1 MNIEDRVT
9 DLIRNPKTT
18 LPTLPVVTN
27 NIIVTARS
35 AETSAKDL
43 ANFIINDQAISTRV
57 MKIANSSY
65 YGMSQEVDSI
75 SRAIVVIGFKEIL
88 SLALGMSVFSALS
101 SKGQGGLLDMT
112 ELWKHSIAVG
122 LAMKKVAKKTGRAS
136 DESTVLVGLLHD
148 VGKIIFSV
156 YFPDEYGE
164 VLKRATTDE
173 TPLHKLE
180 RKILGLDHAEMG
192 YRLMEHWNFPAEIA
206 EPLHHHHNPSECPDG
221 HMALVVNMANFV
233 AHKSGI
239 GQGCSN
245 GTKIDRE
252 VLSRLR
258 LPYDSVVALAKE
270 LESERAEIEG
280 FLEALS

>member
-1 MNIEDRVT
+1 MNIKDRVT

-18 LPTLPVVTN
+18 LPTLPVVTH

-43 ANFIINDQAISTRV
+43 ANFIINDQAISARV
-57 MKIANSSY
+57 LKIANSSY
-65 YGMSQEVDSI
+65 YGMSQKIDSI

-88 SLALGMSVFSALS
+88 SLALGMGVFSALS
-101 SKGQGGLLDMT
+101 SKEQGGLLDVT
-112 ELWKHSIAVG
+112 QLWKHSIAVG
-122 LAMKKVAKKTGRAS
+122 FAMKKVVKKTGRTS

-148 VGKIIFSV
+148 VGKIIFSI

-173 TPLHKLE
+173 TSLHKLE

-192 YRLMEHWNFPAEIA
+192 YRLIEHWNFPADIA
-206 EPLHHHHNPSECPDG
+206 EPLHHHHNPSVCPDG
-221 HMALVVNMANFV
+221 HMALVVNVANLI

-239 GQGCSN
+239 GKCCGN
-245 GTKIDRE
+245 GTYSDHT

-258 LPYDSVVALAKE
+258 LDHDSVVALAKE

>member
-1 MNIEDRVT
+1 
-9 DLIRNPKTT
+9 
-18 LPTLPVVTN
+18 
-27 NIIVTARS
+27 
-35 AETSAKDL
+35 
-43 ANFIINDQAISTRV
+43 
-57 MKIANSSY
+57 
-65 YGMSQEVDSI
+65 
-75 SRAIVVIGFKEIL
+75 
-88 SLALGMSVFSALS
+88 
-101 SKGQGGLLDMT
+101 MT

-122 LAMKKVAKKTGRAS
+122 FAMKKVAKKTRRAS

-148 VGKIIFSV
+148 VGKIIFSI

-221 HMALVVNMANFV
+221 HMALVVNMANSV